1 MDNEENEVIDLTEIL
16 SAVRQHLLELIFVTL
31 AAALVGFT
39 ASKFLMTPKYDSSAL
54 MIVNTRQDVNA
65 NVTSDQINSA
75 TKLVSTYSIIIKSDT
90 VLQQVIDNLGLNLTY
105 AKLNKR
111 VTVAAVDDTQVMK
124 ITVQSDSP
132 EWARQVC
139 EQIITVAPDVIK
151 EAVEAGSVKVI
162 SNPSLATEPVSPN
175 IMKNTMLAAAVG
187 FVLVIGIIVLQV
199 LLDNKINTEEDVTK
213 YLDMTVLGVIPQYD
227 QREHHK
233 LFMVG
238 PDAPFQFTE
247 AYKSLRTILE
257 FLAATSDCKTILIT
271 SPVPGEGKSNVAVNL
286 AITLADSGK
295 RVVLVDCDMR
305 KSTIS
310 RYLHIPR
317 DHIGITNTITGK
329 DRTQLANALVN
340 FKDLGIVVLPVG
352 TIPPNPSEL
361 LATKAMEN
369 TFEALKQVYDY
380 IIVDTPPVSVVTDA
394 AVLCKYADG
403 ALLVVRPGVTTIEG
417 AQLSKKNLE
426 AVNARILG
434 VVMNGYNVKKA
445 GKKDGYYYSYS
456 YGYSNDDAAGKKS
469 RSKA

>member
-1 MDNEENEVIDLTEIL
+1 MNIISCLW
-16 SAVRQHLLELIFVTL
+16 L
-31 AAALVGFT
+31 AQ
-39 ASKFLMTPKYDSSAL
+39 MHRSS
-54 MIVNTRQDVNA
+54 
-65 NVTSDQINSA
+65 
-75 TKLVSTYSIIIKSDT
+75 
-90 VLQQVIDNLGLNLTY
+90 LQ
-105 AKLNKR
+105 K
-111 VTVAAVDDTQVMK
+111 
-124 ITVQSDSP
+124 
-132 EWARQVC
+132 
-139 EQIITVAPDVIK
+139 
-151 EAVEAGSVKVI
+151 
-162 SNPSLATEPVSPN
+162 
-175 IMKNTMLAAAVG
+175 
-187 FVLVIGIIVLQV
+187 LQV
-199 LLDNKINTEEDVTK
+199 SANQPGVPCRNQRLQDYPDYLLC
-213 YLDMTVLGVIPQYD
+213 P
-227 QREHHK
+227 R
-233 LFMVG
+233 
-238 PDAPFQFTE
+238 
-247 AYKSLRTILE
+247 RR
-257 FLAATSDCKTILIT
+257 
-271 SPVPGEGKSNVAVNL
+271 KSNVAVNL

>member
-1 MDNEENEVIDLTEIL
+1 M
-16 SAVRQHLLELIFVTL
+16 
-31 AAALVGFT
+31 
-39 ASKFLMTPKYDSSAL
+39 SKK
-54 MIVNTRQDVNA
+54 
-65 NVTSDQINSA
+65 
-75 TKLVSTYSIIIKSDT
+75 
-90 VLQQVIDNLGLNLTY
+90 
-105 AKLNKR
+105 
-111 VTVAAVDDTQVMK
+111 
-124 ITVQSDSP
+124 
-132 EWARQVC
+132 
-139 EQIITVAPDVIK
+139 
-151 EAVEAGSVKVI
+151 
-162 SNPSLATEPVSPN
+162 
-175 IMKNTMLAAAVG
+175 
-187 FVLVIGIIVLQV
+187 
-199 LLDNKINTEEDVTK
+199 
-213 YLDMTVLGVIPQYD
+213 
-227 QREHHK
+227 REHHK

-238 PDAPFQFTE
+238 SGAPFQFTE
-247 AYKSLRTILE
+247 AYKSLRTNLE

-271 SPVPGEGKSNVAVNL
+271 SSVPGEGKSNVAVNL

-305 KSTIS
+305 KSTS
-310 RYLHIPR
+310 
-317 DHIGITNTITGK
+317 TITGK

-394 AVLCKYADG
+394 AVLCKYVDG

-434 VVMNGYNVKKA
+434 VVLNGYDVKKT

>member
-1 MDNEENEVIDLTEIL
+1 M
-16 SAVRQHLLELIFVTL
+16 
-31 AAALVGFT
+31 
-39 ASKFLMTPKYDSSAL
+39 SKK
-54 MIVNTRQDVNA
+54 
-65 NVTSDQINSA
+65 
-75 TKLVSTYSIIIKSDT
+75 
-90 VLQQVIDNLGLNLTY
+90 
-105 AKLNKR
+105 
-111 VTVAAVDDTQVMK
+111 
-124 ITVQSDSP
+124 
-132 EWARQVC
+132 
-139 EQIITVAPDVIK
+139 
-151 EAVEAGSVKVI
+151 
-162 SNPSLATEPVSPN
+162 
-175 IMKNTMLAAAVG
+175 
-187 FVLVIGIIVLQV
+187 
-199 LLDNKINTEEDVTK
+199 
-213 YLDMTVLGVIPQYD
+213 
-227 QREHHK
+227 REHHK

-238 PDAPFQFTE
+238 SDAPFQFTE
-247 AYKSLRTILE
+247 AYKSLRTNLE

-271 SPVPGEGKSNVAVNL
+271 SSVPGEGKSNVAVNL

-310 RYLHIPR
+310 
-317 DHIGITNTITGK
+317 
-329 DRTQLANALVN
+329 RTQLANALVN

>member
-1 MDNEENEVIDLTEIL
+1 M
-16 SAVRQHLLELIFVTL
+16 
-31 AAALVGFT
+31 
-39 ASKFLMTPKYDSSAL
+39 SKK
-54 MIVNTRQDVNA
+54 
-65 NVTSDQINSA
+65 
-75 TKLVSTYSIIIKSDT
+75 
-90 VLQQVIDNLGLNLTY
+90 
-105 AKLNKR
+105 
-111 VTVAAVDDTQVMK
+111 
-124 ITVQSDSP
+124 
-132 EWARQVC
+132 
-139 EQIITVAPDVIK
+139 
-151 EAVEAGSVKVI
+151 
-162 SNPSLATEPVSPN
+162 
-175 IMKNTMLAAAVG
+175 
-187 FVLVIGIIVLQV
+187 
-199 LLDNKINTEEDVTK
+199 
-213 YLDMTVLGVIPQYD
+213 
-227 QREHHK
+227 REHHK

-238 PDAPFQFTE
+238 SDAPFQFTE
-247 AYKSLRTILE
+247 AYKSLRTNLE

-271 SPVPGEGKSNVAVNL
+271 SSVPGEGKSNVAVNL

-305 KSTIS
+305 KS
-310 RYLHIPR
+310 
-317 DHIGITNTITGK
+317 TNTITGK

-394 AVLCKYADG
+394 AVLCKYVDG

>member
-1 MDNEENEVIDLTEIL
+1 M
-16 SAVRQHLLELIFVTL
+16 
-31 AAALVGFT
+31 
-39 ASKFLMTPKYDSSAL
+39 SKK
-54 MIVNTRQDVNA
+54 
-65 NVTSDQINSA
+65 
-75 TKLVSTYSIIIKSDT
+75 
-90 VLQQVIDNLGLNLTY
+90 
-105 AKLNKR
+105 
-111 VTVAAVDDTQVMK
+111 
-124 ITVQSDSP
+124 
-132 EWARQVC
+132 
-139 EQIITVAPDVIK
+139 
-151 EAVEAGSVKVI
+151 
-162 SNPSLATEPVSPN
+162 
-175 IMKNTMLAAAVG
+175 
-187 FVLVIGIIVLQV
+187 
-199 LLDNKINTEEDVTK
+199 
-213 YLDMTVLGVIPQYD
+213 
-227 QREHHK
+227 REHHK

-238 PDAPFQFTE
+238 SDAPFQFTE
-247 AYKSLRTILE
+247 AYKSLRTNLE

-271 SPVPGEGKSNVAVNL
+271 SSVPGEGKSNVAVNL

-361 LATKAMEN
+361 LATKAMES
-369 TFEALKQVYDY
+369 TFAALKQVYDY

-403 ALLVVRPGVTTIEG
+403 ALLVVRPAVISRVSDGVLLIVRPGVTTIQG

-434 VVMNGYNVKKA
+434 VVMNGYDVKKA

-456 YGYSNDDAAGKKS
+456 YGYSDDDAAGKKS

>member
-1 MDNEENEVIDLTEIL
+1 M
-16 SAVRQHLLELIFVTL
+16 
-31 AAALVGFT
+31 
-39 ASKFLMTPKYDSSAL
+39 SKK
-54 MIVNTRQDVNA
+54 
-65 NVTSDQINSA
+65 
-75 TKLVSTYSIIIKSDT
+75 
-90 VLQQVIDNLGLNLTY
+90 
-105 AKLNKR
+105 
-111 VTVAAVDDTQVMK
+111 
-124 ITVQSDSP
+124 
-132 EWARQVC
+132 
-139 EQIITVAPDVIK
+139 
-151 EAVEAGSVKVI
+151 
-162 SNPSLATEPVSPN
+162 
-175 IMKNTMLAAAVG
+175 
-187 FVLVIGIIVLQV
+187 
-199 LLDNKINTEEDVTK
+199 
-213 YLDMTVLGVIPQYD
+213 
-227 QREHHK
+227 REHHK

-238 PDAPFQFTE
+238 SDAPFQFTE
-247 AYKSLRTILE
+247 AYKSLRTNLE

-271 SPVPGEGKSNVAVNL
+271 SSVPGEGKSNVAVNL

-394 AVLCKYADG
+394 AVLCKYVDG

-426 AVNARILG
+426 AVNARVLG
-434 VVMNGYNVKKA
+434 VVMNGYDVKKA

-456 YGYSNDDAAGKKS
+456 YGYSNDDAAGTMAWEIYLRGQCTYHRNGARGCRVPLYS
-469 RSKA
+469 EPCGHGAAGRRSPFAVQPQAGVCCCAARYGAGFDEAGFGGQRRKRLAALFLWFYPGNVAVAAQKGGRALPWCCDFRYDVATVPRDDPAGGRSGGSGNQRNKAGLCVGWPWCPQTGTLDGRP

>member
-1 MDNEENEVIDLTEIL
+1 M
-16 SAVRQHLLELIFVTL
+16 
-31 AAALVGFT
+31 
-39 ASKFLMTPKYDSSAL
+39 
-54 MIVNTRQDVNA
+54 
-65 NVTSDQINSA
+65 
-75 TKLVSTYSIIIKSDT
+75 
-90 VLQQVIDNLGLNLTY
+90 
-105 AKLNKR
+105 
-111 VTVAAVDDTQVMK
+111 
-124 ITVQSDSP
+124 
-132 EWARQVC
+132 
-139 EQIITVAPDVIK
+139 
-151 EAVEAGSVKVI
+151 
-162 SNPSLATEPVSPN
+162 
-175 IMKNTMLAAAVG
+175 
-187 FVLVIGIIVLQV
+187 
-199 LLDNKINTEEDVTK
+199 
-213 YLDMTVLGVIPQYD
+213 
-227 QREHHK
+227 
-233 LFMVG
+233 
-238 PDAPFQFTE
+238 
-247 AYKSLRTILE
+247 
-257 FLAATSDCKTILIT
+257 
-271 SPVPGEGKSNVAVNL
+271 
-286 AITLADSGK
+286 
-295 RVVLVDCDMR
+295 VLVDCDMR

-394 AVLCKYADG
+394 AVLCKYVDG

-426 AVNARILG
+426 AVNARVLG
-434 VVMNGYNVKKA
+434 VVMNGYDVKKV

>member
-1 MDNEENEVIDLTEIL
+1 M
-16 SAVRQHLLELIFVTL
+16 
-31 AAALVGFT
+31 
-39 ASKFLMTPKYDSSAL
+39 SKK
-54 MIVNTRQDVNA
+54 
-65 NVTSDQINSA
+65 
-75 TKLVSTYSIIIKSDT
+75 
-90 VLQQVIDNLGLNLTY
+90 
-105 AKLNKR
+105 
-111 VTVAAVDDTQVMK
+111 
-124 ITVQSDSP
+124 
-132 EWARQVC
+132 
-139 EQIITVAPDVIK
+139 
-151 EAVEAGSVKVI
+151 
-162 SNPSLATEPVSPN
+162 
-175 IMKNTMLAAAVG
+175 
-187 FVLVIGIIVLQV
+187 
-199 LLDNKINTEEDVTK
+199 
-213 YLDMTVLGVIPQYD
+213 
-227 QREHHK
+227 REHHK

-238 PDAPFQFTE
+238 SDAPFQFTE
-247 AYKSLRTILE
+247 AYKSLRTNLE

-271 SPVPGEGKSNVAVNL
+271 SSVPGEGKSNVAVNL

-310 RYLHIPR
+310 RYLHIP
-317 DHIGITNTITGK
+317 GK

-361 LATKAMEN
+361 LATKAMES
-369 TFEALKQVYDY
+369 TFAALKQVYDY

>member
-1 MDNEENEVIDLTEIL
+1 M
-16 SAVRQHLLELIFVTL
+16 
-31 AAALVGFT
+31 
-39 ASKFLMTPKYDSSAL
+39 SKK
-54 MIVNTRQDVNA
+54 
-65 NVTSDQINSA
+65 
-75 TKLVSTYSIIIKSDT
+75 
-90 VLQQVIDNLGLNLTY
+90 
-105 AKLNKR
+105 
-111 VTVAAVDDTQVMK
+111 
-124 ITVQSDSP
+124 
-132 EWARQVC
+132 
-139 EQIITVAPDVIK
+139 
-151 EAVEAGSVKVI
+151 
-162 SNPSLATEPVSPN
+162 
-175 IMKNTMLAAAVG
+175 
-187 FVLVIGIIVLQV
+187 
-199 LLDNKINTEEDVTK
+199 
-213 YLDMTVLGVIPQYD
+213 
-227 QREHHK
+227 REHHK

-238 PDAPFQFTE
+238 SDAPFQFTE
-247 AYKSLRTILE
+247 AYKSLRTNLE

-271 SPVPGEGKSNVAVNL
+271 SSVPGEGKSNVAVNL
-286 AITLADSGK
+286 AI
-295 RVVLVDCDMR
+295 DCDMR

-394 AVLCKYADG
+394 AVLCKYVDG

-426 AVNARILG
+426 AVNARVLG
-434 VVMNGYNVKKA
+434 VVMNGYDVKKA

>member
-1 MDNEENEVIDLTEIL
+1 M
-16 SAVRQHLLELIFVTL
+16 
-31 AAALVGFT
+31 
-39 ASKFLMTPKYDSSAL
+39 SKK
-54 MIVNTRQDVNA
+54 
-65 NVTSDQINSA
+65 
-75 TKLVSTYSIIIKSDT
+75 
-90 VLQQVIDNLGLNLTY
+90 
-105 AKLNKR
+105 
-111 VTVAAVDDTQVMK
+111 
-124 ITVQSDSP
+124 
-132 EWARQVC
+132 
-139 EQIITVAPDVIK
+139 
-151 EAVEAGSVKVI
+151 
-162 SNPSLATEPVSPN
+162 
-175 IMKNTMLAAAVG
+175 
-187 FVLVIGIIVLQV
+187 
-199 LLDNKINTEEDVTK
+199 
-213 YLDMTVLGVIPQYD
+213 
-227 QREHHK
+227 REHHK

-238 PDAPFQFTE
+238 SDAPFQFTE
-247 AYKSLRTILE
+247 AYKSLRTNLE
-257 FLAATSDCKTILIT
+257 FLATTSDCKTILIT
-271 SPVPGEGKSNVAVNL
+271 SSVPGEGKSNVAVNL

-380 IIVDTPPVSVVTDA
+380 IIIDTPPVSVVTDA

>member
-1 MDNEENEVIDLTEIL
+1 M
-16 SAVRQHLLELIFVTL
+16 
-31 AAALVGFT
+31 
-39 ASKFLMTPKYDSSAL
+39 SKK
-54 MIVNTRQDVNA
+54 
-65 NVTSDQINSA
+65 
-75 TKLVSTYSIIIKSDT
+75 
-90 VLQQVIDNLGLNLTY
+90 
-105 AKLNKR
+105 
-111 VTVAAVDDTQVMK
+111 
-124 ITVQSDSP
+124 
-132 EWARQVC
+132 
-139 EQIITVAPDVIK
+139 
-151 EAVEAGSVKVI
+151 
-162 SNPSLATEPVSPN
+162 
-175 IMKNTMLAAAVG
+175 
-187 FVLVIGIIVLQV
+187 
-199 LLDNKINTEEDVTK
+199 
-213 YLDMTVLGVIPQYD
+213 
-227 QREHHK
+227 REHHK

-238 PDAPFQFTE
+238 SDAPFQFTE
-247 AYKSLRTILE
+247 AYKSLRTNLE

-271 SPVPGEGKSNVAVNL
+271 SSVPGEGKSNVAVNL
-286 AITLADSGK
+286 AITLADSGT
-295 RVVLVDCDMR
+295 R
-305 KSTIS
+305 
-310 RYLHIPR
+310 
-317 DHIGITNTITGK
+317 
-329 DRTQLANALVN
+329 
-340 FKDLGIVVLPVG
+340 VVLPVG

>member
-1 MDNEENEVIDLTEIL
+1 M
-16 SAVRQHLLELIFVTL
+16 
-31 AAALVGFT
+31 
-39 ASKFLMTPKYDSSAL
+39 SKK
-54 MIVNTRQDVNA
+54 
-65 NVTSDQINSA
+65 
-75 TKLVSTYSIIIKSDT
+75 
-90 VLQQVIDNLGLNLTY
+90 
-105 AKLNKR
+105 
-111 VTVAAVDDTQVMK
+111 
-124 ITVQSDSP
+124 
-132 EWARQVC
+132 
-139 EQIITVAPDVIK
+139 
-151 EAVEAGSVKVI
+151 
-162 SNPSLATEPVSPN
+162 
-175 IMKNTMLAAAVG
+175 
-187 FVLVIGIIVLQV
+187 
-199 LLDNKINTEEDVTK
+199 
-213 YLDMTVLGVIPQYD
+213 
-227 QREHHK
+227 REHHK

-238 PDAPFQFTE
+238 SDAPFQFTE
-247 AYKSLRTILE
+247 AYKSLRTNLE

-271 SPVPGEGKSNVAVNL
+271 SSVPGEGKSNVAVNL

-295 RVVLVDCDMR
+295 RVVLVDCDM
-305 KSTIS
+305 
-310 RYLHIPR
+310 PR

-361 LATKAMEN
+361 LATKAMES
-369 TFEALKQVYDY
+369 TFAALKQVYDY

-394 AVLCKYADG
+394 AVLCKYVDG

>member
-1 MDNEENEVIDLTEIL
+1 M
-16 SAVRQHLLELIFVTL
+16 
-31 AAALVGFT
+31 
-39 ASKFLMTPKYDSSAL
+39 SKK
-54 MIVNTRQDVNA
+54 
-65 NVTSDQINSA
+65 
-75 TKLVSTYSIIIKSDT
+75 
-90 VLQQVIDNLGLNLTY
+90 
-105 AKLNKR
+105 
-111 VTVAAVDDTQVMK
+111 
-124 ITVQSDSP
+124 
-132 EWARQVC
+132 
-139 EQIITVAPDVIK
+139 
-151 EAVEAGSVKVI
+151 
-162 SNPSLATEPVSPN
+162 
-175 IMKNTMLAAAVG
+175 
-187 FVLVIGIIVLQV
+187 
-199 LLDNKINTEEDVTK
+199 
-213 YLDMTVLGVIPQYD
+213 
-227 QREHHK
+227 REHHK

-238 PDAPFQFTE
+238 SDAPFQFTE
-247 AYKSLRTILE
+247 AYKSLRTNLE

-271 SPVPGEGKSNVAVNL
+271 SSVPGEGKSNVAVNL

-317 DHIGITNTITGK
+317 DHIGITN
-329 DRTQLANALVN
+329 

-361 LATKAMEN
+361 LATKAMES
-369 TFEALKQVYDY
+369 TFAALKQVYDY